1 MQRLSGQDA
10 YFLYQETPSA
20 LMHTLKILVC
30 EPAAPES
37 GTTVDFHE
45 IVQKS
50 MGLLPLFQYR
60 VLPVPFGLH
69 HPVVINTGGF
79 DYEMHVHRI
88 AVPAPGGREQMD
100 QVIGEVAAGALDRSR
115 PLWEVW
121 ILEGLEGGRIAYV
134 MKMHHVLADGAA
146 SATYLSRV
154 LYRDPD
160 GARSLVLP
168 EFPTEDE
175 PSQARLVTG
184 ALRELLRDFAR
195 LPALL
200 KESARRRKLIEA
212 RNRQANIIPAEPYS
226 PEIPK
231 LPFNRALSNL
241 RNYATAQYELA
252 DFRAIKEGLGG
263 TINDVVLGV
272 IAGALRRYLLLHD
285 ALPERPLVCAI
296 PVSADRETA
305 AARTSGNNVAYFH
318 VRLRTDIADFD
329 ERYQRTREQAAAA
342 KEVLELLGKE
352 TAREWMQ
359 YIPPKIFSWRRHHD
373 YRVHAADRADFALSG
388 NLIVS
393 NVPGPREIRFTARGD
408 RCVALYSA
416 GPLTEGTGLNITLWS
431 YAGQMNLGAIA
442 CKKAIPDLRRLVG
455 FMDEEFAL
463 FMREAR
469 HRRPAPE
476 PASGTSE

>member
-1 MQRLSGQDA
+1 MHRLSGQDA

-30 EPAAPES
+30 EPVPRE
-37 GTTVDFHE
+37 GTGADFHE
-45 IVQKS
+45 IVRKS

-60 VLPVPFGLH
+60 VVPVPLGLH

-168 EFPTEDE
+168 EFPAEDE
-175 PSQARLVTG
+175 PSQLRLAAG

-212 RNRQANIIPAEPYS
+212 RNRQASIIPAEPYS

-241 RNYATAQYELA
+241 RNYATAQFGLA
-252 DFRAIKEGLGG
+252 DFRVLKEGLGG

-272 IAGALRRYLLLHD
+272 IAGALRRYLLLHC
-285 ALPERPLVCAI
+285 ALPDRPLVCAI
-296 PVSADRETA
+296 PVSADNETA

-329 ERYQRTREQAAAA
+329 ERYQCTREQAAAA
-342 KEVLELLGKE
+342 KEVLELLGRE

-359 YIPPKIFSWRRHHD
+359 YIPPQIFSWRRHHD
-373 YRVHAADRADFALSG
+373 YRVHAADRKDFALSG

-393 NVPGPREIRFTARGD
+393 NVPGPREIRVTARGD

-416 GPLTEGTGLNITLWS
+416 GPLTEGTGLNLTLWS
-431 YAGQMNLGAIA
+431 YSGQMYLGAIA
-442 CKKAIPDLRRLVG
+442 CKKAIPDLPRLVD
-455 FMDEEFAL
+455 FINEEFAL
-463 FMREAR
+463 FMEQAR
-469 HRRPAPE
+469 LRRPGCE
-476 PASGTSE
+476 PAASASQ